1 MQELFEEYGT
11 FIIEAVSG
19 MLLLFLLSYFFL
31 GSPLQ
36 TLIGRFLISALG
48 GGI

>member
-11 FIIEAVSG
+11 FVMEAVSG
-19 MLLLFLLSYFFL
+19 MLLIFLLGYVFL
-31 GSPLQ
+31 GEPLV
-36 TLIGRFLISALG
+36 TLIQRFLVSALG

>member
-11 FIIEAVSG
+11 FVIEAVSG
-19 MLLLFLLSYFFL
+19 MLLLGIL
-31 GSPLQ
+31 GSFFMGTPFN
-36 TLIGRFLISALG
+36 TLIQRFIVSALG